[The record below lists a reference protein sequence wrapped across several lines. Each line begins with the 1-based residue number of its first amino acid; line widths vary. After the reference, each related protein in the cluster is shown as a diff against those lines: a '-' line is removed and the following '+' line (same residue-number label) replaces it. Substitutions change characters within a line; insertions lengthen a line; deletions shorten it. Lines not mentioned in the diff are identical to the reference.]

1 MITNPRILNLEPE
14 GYSSKARAVLQRIGE
29 VYDGPMNRAQLLEWI
44 GGYDVLIVR
53 LGHRIDA
60 PVMDSAQR
68 LKTIVTATTGLNHI
82 DMNEAQRRGIKVLS
96 LQGERAFLDT
106 IHATAEHT
114 WALLLALLRKLP
126 HAHQHVLS
134 GGWDRDLFKGRE
146 LHGRTLGII
155 GLGRLGTKVAGYGAA
170 FGMRVVGYD
179 INRVHSGP
187 TNLETKDLDKVLSLS
202 DVISLHVN
210 YTPENHAMIGRKEIS
225 LIKPGAILINTSRG
239 DLLDEQALLEALGSG
254 HLGGAALDV
263 LCGEYA
269 EWDASEGM
277 LEYARHHDNM
287 IVTPHIGGCTLDS
300 MEKTEMFM
308 AKKLVTHLEKES

>member
-1 MITNPRILNLEPE
+1 MVTNPRILNLEPE
-14 GYSSKARAVLQRIGE
+14 GYSPKARGILERIGQ
-29 VYDGPMNRAQLLEWI
+29 VFDGPLNREQLLELI
-44 GGYDVLIVR
+44 KHYDVLIVR
-53 LGHRIDA
+53 LAHMIDA
-60 PVMDSAQR
+60 QVIDSAKS
-68 LKTIVTATTGLNHI
+68 LKTIVSATTGLNHI

-96 LQGERAFLDT
+96 LQGERTFLDN

-114 WALLLALLRKLP
+114 WTLLLALLRKIP

-155 GLGRLGTKVAGYGAA
+155 GLGRLGTKVAEYGAA

-179 INRVHSGP
+179 RDKSHP
-187 TNLETKDLDKVLSLS
+187 RPANLELMDLDKVLQLS

-210 YTPENHAMIGRKEIS
+210 YAIENHAMIGRKELS
-225 LIKPGAILINTSRG
+225 LMKSGTILINTSRG
-239 DLLDEQALLEALGSG
+239 ELVDEKALLDALRSG
-254 HLGGAALDV
+254 YLGGAALDV

-269 EWDASEGM
+269 SRNTSEEL
-277 LEYARHHDNM
+277 LEYARQHDNLV
-287 IVTPHIGGCTLDS
+287 VTPHIGGCTFDS

-308 AKKLVTHLEKES
+308 AEKLLKYLKKEG

>member
-1 MITNPRILNLEPE
+1 MKTNPRILNLEPE
-14 GYSSKARAVLQRIGE
+14 GYSSKARAVLQRIGQ
-29 VYDGPMNRAQLLEWI
+29 VDDGPLNRAQLLERI
-44 GGYDVLIVR
+44 GGFDVLIVR

-60 PVMDSAQR
+60 QVMASAQR
-68 LKTIVTATTGLNHI
+68 LKIIVTATTGLNHI
-82 DMNEAQRRGIKVLS
+82 DMDEAQCRGIKVLS

-126 HAHQHVLS
+126 HAHQHVHS

-155 GLGRLGTKVAGYGAA
+155 GLGRLGTKVAEYGTA

-179 INRVHSGP
+179 INRVPARPS
-187 TNLETKDLDKVLSLS
+187 NLEPMDLDKVLSLS

-210 YTPENHAMIGRKEIS
+210 YTLENHAMIGRKELS
-225 LIKPGAILINTSRG
+225 LMQPGTVLINTSRG
-239 DLLDEQALLEALGSG
+239 DLVDEKALLEALGSG

-269 EWDASEGM
+269 GWDASEGM
-277 LEYARHHDNM
+277 LEYARRHDNL
-287 IVTPHIGGCTLDS
+287 IVTPHLAGCTFES

-308 AKKLVTHLEKES
+308 AKKLVAHLRKES